1 MEEFLGNSSHLTI
14 CRDNISALNTFNKF
28 VDLAYS
34 VERKNW
40 FNSCPIPCQLTV
52 YEAKQRNFHKNAFF
66 DFYDKQAFYFSVGYE
81 TFLIEAN
88 IETLVYDIGSF
99 LAAVGGNLG
108 LFLGFSCLSMLL
120 GFVSMFK
127 KFRKFK

>member
-1 MEEFLGNSSHLTI
+1 MTI
-14 CRDNISALNTFNKF
+14 CRDEISALNTLNKF

-40 FNSCPIPCQLTV
+40 FNSCPIPCKLIV
-52 YEAKQRNFHKNAFF
+52 YEAKQRNFHKNAVFG
-66 DFYDKQAFYFSVGYE
+66 FYDKQALYFSIGYE
-81 TFLIEAN
+81 SFIIEVS
-88 IETLVYDIGSF
+88 IETLLYDIGSF

-108 LFLGFSCLSMLL
+108 LFLGFSCLSVLL

-127 KFRKFK
+127 KLRKFK